1 MLEIP
6 AATALSMTKAAGDG
20 AFVVSGVGRRMG
32 AVIAQGAGCVDA
44 ACAQAQVYKPSC
56 QKDADDWNDYL
67 VCGNASNVVA
77 DSGRRKSGVSA
88 TRRPNCQAISAY
100 IPTRAKTAIL
110 ASPKQ
115 EDLKWLTTISQNR
128 YRIVR
133 TGFPQAQAKDL
144 AWAVWVSFSWA
155 SSSCLL
161 CFMLCSE
168 VPRYRLSKT
177 QAASLPQ
184 QRLKR
189 RLPIQ
194 HQRQCQANNDRHS
207 RTCLTLKSGG
217 RGGTLAPRRA
227 DFSRSI
233 PVTEGLT
240 SASLR
245 APIGPIPIDLS
256 SPETFNGGTAS
267 LTEVR
272 PC

>member
-1 MLEIP
+1 MGC
-6 AATALSMTKAAGDG
+6 TARDG
-20 AFVVSGVGRRMG
+20 AFVVPCVGRVGTVVAVGVGGFEAPR
-32 AVIAQGAGCVDA
+32 AQGEIKEPSGQQNAGHG
-44 ACAQAQVYKPSC
+44 
-56 QKDADDWNDYL
+56 DYDL
-67 VCGNASNVVA
+67 ICCHLHNVVA
-77 DSGRRKSGVSA
+77 DSGRCKSAVSA
-88 TRRPNCQAISAY
+88 TRRPNCQVISAY

-128 YRIVR
+128 HPIVR

-194 HQRQCQANNDRHS
+194 HQRPCQANNDRHS
-207 RTCLTLKSGG
+207 RTRLTLKSGG
-217 RGGTLAPRRA
+217 RGATLAPRRA

-245 APIGPIPIDLS
+245 AASGPIPTDLS
-256 SPETFNGGTAS
+256 SPQTFNGGTAS